1 MIWVI
6 STRHRRKIQGQGTLQ
21 SKFGDPQVQGL
32 RAIRGQTGFKS

>member
-6 STRHRRKIQGQGTLQ
+6 STRHRRKIQGHRTLR